1 MFITGD
7 PKFREFFS
15 LNFFWLNN
23 DEKSITKKD
32 GYLIWNLVF
41 VPSAICIENLI
52 HITPKMQ
59 IKSLKFVMIAI
70 NQIYSSRII
79 HE

>member
-1 MFITGD
+1 MIIIGE
-7 PKFREFFS
+7 PKFREFYS
-15 LNFFWLNN
+15 LIFLLNN
-23 DEKSITKKD
+23 AEKSITKKD